1 MALKCKT
8 VLCYTPALVE
18 EPNSFHFGA
27 EGVRRPEQQVL
38 QRGASAR
45 RERRGGGGGAGRAV
59 GFGGRGKVVRHGG
72 GDPACLP
79 RRLDGV
85 GGR

>member
-38 QRGASAR
+38 QRGASAEEEAEALAAPR
-45 RERRGGGGGAGRAV
+45 GSAAAERLSDTGEATRPVCPGGWME
-59 GFGGRGKVVRHGG
+59 
-72 GDPACLP
+72 
-79 RRLDGV
+79 
-85 GGR
+85 